1 MGVDVELNALE
12 GKLLESYR
20 RHFSEAPSWA
30 YPVAP
35 PIPFVGKDYP
45 ESGGGVLIYASAEN
59 LGYTWDDANPTR
71 VGWGL
76 HSSERVNK
84 WPWLG
89 NCWSQML
96 RGRIM
101 LESVGGTS
109 VHIGPIND
117 GTQLK
122 VARHIVQCLRP
133 LSRFAEASARD
144 FLEQIAVSNPGKYSI
159 FSRTNRDYPKDLG
172 KFKEMVS
179 FILADLNVLR
189 PEVLIIPGTIFSTLQ
204 RTTLKAR
211 LAEVPTIV
219 LISQVQP
226 RPIRVW
232 RKPLAKKERWCVNT
246 VPYRWDV
253 PAHADQ
259 YVQWIEERRMTTK
272 WGERIIRL

>member
-1 MGVDVELNALE
+1 MGMDVGLNALE
-12 GKLLESYR
+12 RNLLESYR
-20 RHFSEAPSWA
+20 QHFSEAPSWA
-30 YPVAP
+30 FPVAP
-35 PIPFVGKDYP
+35 PIPFVGRSYP
-45 ESGGGVLIYASAEN
+45 ENGGGVLLYASAEN

-71 VGWGL
+71 VGWEL

-133 LSRFAEASARD
+133 LSGFAEASARD

-159 FSRTNRDYPKDLG
+159 FSRTNMDYARDVG
-172 KFKEMVS
+172 KFKEMVPY
-179 FILADLNVLR
+179 ILADLNALR
-189 PEVLIIPGTIFSTLQ
+189 PEVLIIPGTIYNTLQ
-204 RTTLKAR
+204 RTTLKDR
-211 LAEVPTIV
+211 LAEVPKVV

-232 RKPLAKKERWCVNT
+232 RRPLAEKERWCVNT
-246 VPYRWDV
+246 VRYRWDV
-253 PAHADQ
+253 AAHADQ
-259 YVQWIEERRMTTK
+259 YVQWIEERSMTTK